1 MKKKVLDALEQFSRA
16 MLAPLSYLSVAGLL
30 LVAGALLTSKPLQ
43 QLVPAL
49 AWPPLVQA
57 GQVLYN
63 CMMALLNNLS
73 LLFCMGIAAVL
84 AKREKQQ
91 AALIALMSDLLCLT
105 ACHTGLVQ
113 HDLLAD
119 PSGRL
124 SGLYGTGQTT
134 VLGIQTMDL
143 GVLGGIVL
151 GLAVSW
157 IYNHTCERQYRGVL
171 SQLCSGTRG
180 SFVGAACFA
189 MLFGYGACFFWPPV
203 QHVISAVTG
212 LIAASGNVGL
222 FLYGFLERF
231 LIPTCL
237 HHLVYTPF
245 QFSALGGSLSVQETT
260 NTGAYAVMMTEY
272 NLDLPFSEGIVWMY
286 TGFTKTFGY
295 FGIAAAFLFCARKEN
310 RRKTAAM
317 LLPLAL
323 TASLASITEPLD
335 FLFCFASPVLWTAHA
350 VIAGLF
356 IVLLHV
362 FHVTGF
368 TANLLGSLMMNL
380 SAGAERTNYPMLY
393 FLAACE
399 ILTYFVVFSVLIKA
413 LDLHTPGRE
422 APPAAPPQTLDPFQ
436 IRQLL
441 AALGG
446 AENLRSLDCCMT
458 RLRIVLRDPA
468 RLDAAALQAVPSSGI
483 LLQGDQV
490 QIVFGLQAQAVFRA
504 VQEQLHASA
513 LG

>member
-73 LLFCMGIAAVL
+73 LLFCVGIAAVL

-91 AALIALMSDLLCLT
+91 AALIALMSGLLCLT

-119 PSGRL
+119 PSGL

-203 QHVISAVTG
+203 QRCITALTG
-212 LIAASGNVGL
+212 LIAASGNAGL

-231 LIPTCL
+231 LIPTGL
-237 HHLVYTPF
+237 HHLIYTPF
-245 QFSALGGSLSVQETT
+245 QFSALGGSLSVQDTT
-260 NTGAYAVMMTEY
+260 YTGAYAVMMMEY

-310 RRKTAAM
+310 RRKTAAT
-317 LLPLAL
+317 LLPLAF

-335 FLFCFASPVLWTAHA
+335 FLFCFASPVLWAAHA
-350 VIAGLF
+350 VIAGTF

-368 TANLLGSLMMNL
+368 TSNLLGSLMMNL
-380 SAGAERTNYPMLY
+380 SAGAERTNYPVLY
-393 FLAACE
+393 LLGAAE
-399 ILTYFVVFSVLIKA
+399 ILTYFVVFSVLIRA

-422 APPAAPPQTLDPFQ
+422 APPAARPQTLTADQ

-446 AENLRSLDCCMT
+446 AENIRSLDCCMT
-458 RLRIVLRDPA
+458 RLRVTLRDTA
-468 RLDAAALQAVPSSGI
+468 RLDEAALRTLPGSGI
-483 LLQGDQV
+483 VVQGDQV
-490 QIVFGLQAQAVFRA
+490 QIVLGLQAQAVCRA
-504 VQEQLHASA
+504 VQEQLQPPV
-513 LG
+513 LC